1 MSDMAQTK
9 GIYIYIAQYYILPI
23 YILPNMGIAYI
34 VDINHQ
40 LVNITVDDKNPSK
53 IHFEQLI

>member
-1 MSDMAQTK
+1 
-9 GIYIYIAQYYILPI
+9 
-23 YILPNMGIAYI
+23 MGIAYI